1 MLYNKSIS
9 ATAYIYNKGKI
20 LFHMHKKYNSWFP
33 VGGHVEENEFP
44 HEALIREVKEETGF
58 NISIKR
64 NEFCADIDLGT
75 VERVPLPF
83 CTCREGI
90 GSNEEFFDFI
100 FIAYTEQVQPA
111 PQKGESK
118 IFKWFSENEIKKCE
132 NMEKHIK
139 NTALAIIAQENQ

>member
-1 MLYNKSIS
+1 MQYNKSLS

-20 LFHMHKKYNSWFP
+20 LFHMHKKYKSWFP

-58 NISIKR
+58 DIKIKQ
-64 NEFCADIDLGT
+64 NEFADNIDLGT

-90 GSNEEFFDFI
+90 GSQEEFFDFI
-100 FIAYTEQVQPA
+100 FIAYTDETEPN

-118 IFKWFSENEIKKCE
+118 IFKWFNESEIENCE
-132 NMEKHIK
+132 NMEYHIK
-139 NTALAIIAQENQ
+139 NTALAVIRNENR